1 MVLKASPQVQLK
13 SDMSEWMRDS
23 GKANFK
29 QVWNE
34 IRDEYGGDYE
44 GAMKKWVELF
54 PDQIPFTVTES
65 ERKTVAKFGYAE
77 EAGTFVEQNEKLFKD
92 YKQGAA
98 FLIPNTSGFSY
109 DAYKTMTDMGLRKS
123 LRVDEHLKKVQT
135 AADVQTYYDRK
146 NEYESAITRYRTDY
160 ERSRLRRDYNQ
171 WKDLFFAGH
180 PMVAEYLS
188 KGSQLAIDR
197 QNALK
202 DLEFMLKDPSV
213 RAIRPKTF
221 DGLKAMMD
229 TYLNYKNEK
238 DRYESIGTP
247 RDLQKSLK
255 ERTILRMRELSQY
268 NENTLAAYDTLF
280 GELLD
285 D

>member
-1 MVLKASPQVQLK
+1 
-13 SDMSEWMRDS
+13 
-23 GKANFK
+23 
-29 QVWNE
+29 
-34 IRDEYGGDYE
+34 
-44 GAMKKWVELF
+44 
-54 PDQIPFTVTES
+54 
-65 ERKTVAKFGYAE
+65 
-77 EAGTFVEQNEKLFKD
+77 
-92 YKQGAA
+92 
-98 FLIPNTSGFSY
+98 
-109 DAYKTMTDMGLRKS
+109 MTDMGLRKN

-135 AADVQTYYDRK
+135 AADVQTYYDRR
-146 NEYESAITRYRTDY
+146 NEYESSLLRYRSDY
-160 ERSRLRRDYNQ
+160 ERSKLRREFNQ

-197 QNALK
+197 QNALR
-202 DLEFMLKDPSV
+202 DLEEMLRDQSV

-221 DGLKAMMD
+221 DALKTMMD
-229 TYLNYKNEK
+229 TYLNYKAQR

-255 ERTILRMRELSQY
+255 ERTILRMRQLSQY
-268 NENTLAAYDTLF
+268 NENTLAAYDSLF